1 MSDSDILD
9 SGRAGGKAI
18 RGGVLRTIGY
28 FAAMLMSLVSV
39 PLMTRHLGVDDF
51 GRFIT
56 VTSIIFI
63 LGGITE
69 AGLTNLGMRE
79 YSVLGAADRTHFL
92 RNLAGLR
99 FALTLS
105 GVALAVGLTWATGAE
120 TVIVQGTAIAGFG
133 LLLALTQQTYAIPL
147 SAQLRLGWVTG
158 LELFKQAVLT
168 ASFVGLVIA
177 GAALLPFFAASVVAG
192 FAVLVL
198 TLAVIRSEHV
208 LRPSADST
216 VWRRILRDVLPYA
229 VATAVGLLYFRLA
242 VILMSYV
249 ATDFETGIYST
260 SFRIVEVVAVIP
272 WLVVSSAFPIL
283 ARAARDD
290 EDRLRYA
297 LQRLFEASTI
307 VGAAIA
313 LMLALGAEFAVE
325 VIGGLPEFEESVPV
339 LRMLALALVTSFLVA
354 TWSFALLSLRAHGA
368 LLICNAIAAAIAA
381 LGTVLLAPG
390 EGAMG
395 AALATLAA
403 EAALAL
409 SYLIA
414 LRRVRA
420 ELTPRI
426 GVVPKV
432 AAAAAVG
439 SCAALL
445 GLHSAAEAAIGG
457 VAFTAVLFV
466 LGAVPHELLSAL
478 RGRDPEPS

>member
-1 MSDSDILD
+1 M
-9 SGRAGGKAI
+9 
-18 RGGVLRTIGY
+18 
-28 FAAMLMSLVSV
+28 
-39 PLMTRHLGVDDF
+39 P
-51 GRFIT
+51 
-56 VTSIIFI
+56 
-63 LGGITE
+63 
-69 AGLTNLGMRE
+69 
-79 YSVLGAADRTHFL
+79 
-92 RNLAGLR
+92 
-99 FALTLS
+99 
-105 GVALAVGLTWATGAE
+105 
-120 TVIVQGTAIAGFG
+120 
-133 LLLALTQQTYAIPL
+133 LTQQTYAIPL

-339 LRMLALALVTSFLVA
+339 LRMLALALVTAFLVA
-354 TWSFALLSLRAHGA
+354 TWSFALLSLRA
-368 LLICNAIAAAIAA
+368 L
-381 LGTVLLAPG
+381 
-390 EGAMG
+390 
-395 AALATLAA
+395 
-403 EAALAL
+403 
-409 SYLIA
+409 Y
-414 LRRVRA
+414 
-420 ELTPRI
+420 
-426 GVVPKV
+426 
-432 AAAAAVG
+432 
-439 SCAALL
+439 
-445 GLHSAAEAAIGG
+445 GG
-457 VAFTAVLFV
+457 VAHLQRDRGRHSRAGHSPACSRRRRDGRRVSHPGRRGRSGAQLPHCPAPSASGADTANRRRTE
-466 LGAVPHELLSAL
+466 GRGGSCRGTPVPRYWGCTPRRRRPSAAL
-478 RGRDPEPS
+478 RSPPSCSCWARFPTSSSPRCAGAIRSRSRPRASGRTA